1 MNITDNNNDQ
11 ALIVSITP
19 YFLEKG
25 VFWFQEHLG
34 EILESAKTQVFFQDN
49 ILFFKKG
56 KEYRFSEIV
65 RKLDEMGY
73 EKVFTVSDP
82 GEFSQKGG
90 VIEILPINMMQSV
103 RLDFLGNTLETIAII
118 ETKINNEEKARS
130 ILQKKLKSQ
139 KLFSDLKTIK
149 PGDYLV
155 HLDHGVAKFTGIV
168 PMPSIKS
175 GHTRILDE
183 VGKKISDQDF
193 YKLEYAHSDVL
204 FVPVGLERKLSRYV
218 GFTDPLVS
226 RLGSSLWQKTKRQIK
241 EDVEKLA
248 KDLLALYANK
258 EIVVRKPYQIDA
270 ELMEQFKAGFLHQET
285 PDQLQAIE
293 DITADLQQQKPMDRI
308 VCGDVGFGK
317 TEIAMRASLLAASNN
332 YQTAIICPTTILA
345 NQHFLNFKE
354 RFSAI
359 GGSASGGNNALIRV
373 AQLSRLQSK
382 TEQKKIISQIAE
394 GKIDIVIGTHR
405 VLSNDITFKNL
416 QLLILDDEQRFGV
429 KQKEKLRQGRP
440 ALDLLSLSATPIPRT
455 IYLALSSFKNISLMQ
470 TPPLGRS
477 AISTH
482 IIPYQKSVIKTAI
495 SFELARG
502 GQVYFLHNRVASI
515 DKTTK
520 NLCKFLPGA
529 KISAIHG
536 RMTEHQILKVMKDF
550 TAKKTDILVATTII
564 ENGIDLPNV
573 NTIII
578 EDASRLGLAQ
588 AYQIRGRVGRSHI
601 KSYAYFFHP
610 KNMPPLAKE
619 RLRALGEA
627 KELGAGYQIA
637 IKDLELRGA
646 GNILGKEQ
654 SGSINKIGLNLYCQ
668 MLAESVEK
676 MRE

>member
-1 MNITDNNNDQ
+1 MRHLLV
-11 ALIVSITP
+11 ASITP
-19 YFLEKG
+19 YFLEKQ
-25 VFWFQEHLG
+25 VFWFQENL
-34 EILESAKTQVFFQDN
+34 EQILQSAKKQQFFQDN
-49 ILFFKKG
+49 IVFLQVGHKVEFMQLL
-56 KEYRFSEIV
+56 

-73 EKVFTVSDP
+73 EKVFTVQDP
-82 GEFSQKGG
+82 GEFSQIGG
-90 VIEILPINMMQSV
+90 ILEIFPVNTLNAI
-103 RLDFLGNTLETIAII
+103 RLDFLGNTLENI
-118 ETKINNEEKARS
+118 TKLDIKVEGEKKSREV
-130 ILQKKLKSQ
+130 LQKKLKSQ
-139 KLFSDLKTIK
+139 KLFSDLKNLK

-155 HLDHGVAKFTGIV
+155 HLDHGVAKFAGIE
-168 PMPSIKS
+168 
-175 GHTRILDE
+175 RI
-183 VGKKISDQDF
+183 GDQDF
-193 YKLEYAHSDVL
+193 YKLEYAEKDIL
-204 FVPVGLERKLSRYV
+204 YVPVGLERKLSRYA
-218 GFTDPLVS
+218 GFTDPPVS
-226 RLGSSLWQKTKRQIK
+226 RLGSSIWQKTKRKIK

-248 KDLLALYANK
+248 KELLALYAEK
-258 EIVVRKPYQIDA
+258 EIITRRPYEIDK
-270 ELMEQFKAGFLHQET
+270 ELLEQFKAGFLYQET
-285 PDQLQAIE
+285 PDQLQALE
-293 DITADLQQQKPMDRI
+293 DITTDLQKERPMDRI

-317 TEIAMRASLLAASNN
+317 TEIAMRTSLLAASNN

-345 NQHFLNFKE
+345 NQHFNNFKH
-354 RFSAI
+354 RFAK
-359 GGSASGGNNALIRV
+359 LPIRV
-373 AQLSRLQSK
+373 GQLSRLQSAA
-382 TEQKKIISQIAE
+382 EQKKVIKEISE
-394 GKIDIVIGTHR
+394 GKVDIIIGTHR
-405 VLSNDITFKNL
+405 ILSNDIAFKNL

-477 AISTH
+477 AIHTH
-482 IIPYQKSVIKTAI
+482 ISLYKKSAVKSAVE
-495 SFELARG
+495 FELARG

-515 DKTTK
+515 DTTVK
-520 NLCKFLPGA
+520 RMQKLLPET
-529 KISAIHG
+529 KIASIHG
-536 RMTEHQILKVMKDF
+536 RMTEQQILKSMENF

-578 EDASRLGLAQ
+578 EDTSRLGLAQ

-646 GNILGKEQ
+646 GNVLGKEQ

-676 MRE
+676 LRT